1 MRIEA
6 ANSWDGV
13 SALPW
18 DPFTTTSVHANL
30 IVSNY
35 KGLLEV
41 SLVI

>member
-6 ANSWDGV
+6 ANSWDAV

-18 DPFTTTSVHANL
+18 DPFTTTSVRANL
-30 IVSNY
+30 IVSSY
-35 KGLLEV
+35 QG